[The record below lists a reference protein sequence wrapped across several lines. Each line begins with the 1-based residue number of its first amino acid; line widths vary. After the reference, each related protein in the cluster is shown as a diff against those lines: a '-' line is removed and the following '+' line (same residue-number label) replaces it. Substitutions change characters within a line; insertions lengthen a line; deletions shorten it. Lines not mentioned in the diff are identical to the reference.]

1 MDRRARNNEDG
12 RASFELAEHLAA
24 LGVDEE
30 AVRLYQRLL
39 ATSAEGELEGAVDGA
54 DDRVVRR
61 LVDLGLVM
69 ENPEGASRPPL
80 PVQPGAALGLLTRRA
95 QLRLEEASAAVA
107 GAYES
112 WRRRSP
118 AVGGGVAAEEV
129 TGEDIEKRLG
139 SAVAGARE
147 EVLRFDT
154 PPYFWDS
161 VRGAETEIAMLR
173 RGIAHR
179 AVYARASLAHP
190 GHLTTNIQPCVDAG
204 EQARVLPELP
214 VKLTIV
220 DDRVAFV
227 GLTLADT
234 DVSGSLLVVRPSGLL
249 TALRALFEACWE
261 RALPIQAA
269 TGAVSSTAPG
279 ARPGPTERRILS
291 MLVAGVPDSQII
303 RELGVSRRTFF
314 RRMELL
320 MAQAG
325 AASRFQ
331 LALQAQRRGWL

>member
-1 MDRRARNNEDG
+1 MGQVVHNSAEDRSTA
-12 RASFELAEHLAA
+12 ELAGHLLA
-24 LGVDEE
+24 LGVDPD
-30 AVRLYQRLL
+30 AVGLYRRLL
-39 ATSAEGELEGAVDGA
+39 SGAPLNLGEADGPVVDRLIELGLAVD
-54 DDRVVRR
+54 
-61 LVDLGLVM
+61 
-69 ENPEGASRPPL
+69 NPDGPHQPLL
-80 PVQPGAALGLLTRRA
+80 PVPPGAALDLLTRRA
-95 QLRLEEASAAVA
+95 ALRLEEASAAVA

-112 WRRRSP
+112 WRRRVP
-118 AVGGGVAAEEV
+118 APGGGVVAEEV
-129 TGEDIEKRLG
+129 TGADIEKRLG
-139 SAVAGARE
+139 EATAGARN

-161 VRGAETEIAMLR
+161 ARGADTEIAMLR

-190 GHLTTNIQPCVDAG
+190 GHLTTNIQPCIDAG

-214 VKLTIV
+214 VKLTII
-220 DDRVAFV
+220 DDRIGFL
-227 GLTLADT
+227 GLSLADV
-234 DVSGSLLVVRPSGLL
+234 DISGSLLVVRPSGLL

-261 RALPIQAA
+261 RALPIQA
-269 TGAVSSTAPG
+269 TGVVVTTAPG
-279 ARPGPTERRILS
+279 ARPGPTERRILA